1 MIKVLLY
8 GGGLQGLSTACSLKE
23 VGCYVTAIAELD
35 TVLKSKFVDKK
46 YKHSIDDRDF
56 LLKVLADDKQ
66 DVVIPMG
73 DASAEYLSKNKQTI
87 ENNFGVKCA
96 VPDYKAMSIVIDKS
110 VFMEFCKRNLIPC
123 PTTVSLDEMPLE
135 EAASTV
141 GFPALIKPNVS
152 AGARGIAKVG
162 SFEELKGK
170 FESVKKQYGSCTLQ
184 EFIDNDEYYY
194 NVMLYRDAKGDFLS
208 QTVIKIV
215 RMHPVKAG
223 SSSCCISVRNTELV
237 NICKIC
243 LNKLNWVGFAD
254 FDVLQCKENGAYKI
268 IEINPRVPASLRAA
282 AISGV
287 NFPDIIVSDILGL
300 PQRDY
305 EYHCGKTLRYWGID
319 LMWFLESKNRFAV
332 KPSWFKF
339 WGKEV
344 FYQDIYRND
353 ASTWFTWWSVG
364 LKKIFAR

>member
-56 LLKVLADDKQ
+56 LLKVLTDDKQ

-87 ENNFGVKCA
+87 ENDFGVKCA
-96 VPDYKAMSIVIDKS
+96 VPDYRAMSKVVDKS
-110 VFMEFCKRNLIPC
+110 VFMEFCKRNFIPC
-123 PTTVSLDEMPLE
+123 PTTVSLDEIPLE
-135 EAASTV
+135 EAASIV

-152 AGARGIAKVG
+152 AGARGIVKVD

-170 FESVKKQYGSCTLQ
+170 IECVKEQHGSCTLQ

-194 NVMLYRDAKGDFLS
+194 NVMLYRNAKGDFLS
-208 QTVIKIV
+208 HTVIKIV
-215 RMHPVKAG
+215 RMHPIKAG
-223 SSSCCISVRNTELV
+223 SSSCCISVENNEIV
-237 NICKIC
+237 NICQDC
-243 LNKLNWVGFAD
+243 LSKLNWVGIAD
-254 FDVLQCKENGAYKI
+254 FDVLQRKDSGEYKI

-287 NFPDIIVSDILGL
+287 NFPNIIVSDVLGL
-300 PQRDY
+300 PQKNY
-305 EYHCGKTLRYWGID
+305 EYHTGKILRYLGID
-319 LMWFLESKNRFAV
+319 LMWFLKSKNRFTA

-339 WGKEV
+339 WGNDV

-353 ASTWFTWWSVG
+353 ASTWITWWSVG
-364 LKKIFAR
+364 FKKIFAR